1 MEQYIKNNVSA
12 RHKTL
17 AGPPIFLAEHNL
29 SVRTY
34 PALIFELVLKIE

>member
-1 MEQYIKNNVSA
+1 MEPYINNKGDVSA

-29 SVRTY
+29 
-34 PALIFELVLKIE
+34 